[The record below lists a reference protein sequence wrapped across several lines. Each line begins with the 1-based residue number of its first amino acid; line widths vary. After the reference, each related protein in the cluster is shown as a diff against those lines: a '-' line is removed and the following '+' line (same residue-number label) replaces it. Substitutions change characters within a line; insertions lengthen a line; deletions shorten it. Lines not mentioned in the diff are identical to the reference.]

1 MADSSVDSFM
11 ARQGESFINEGRMN
25 LFDTRLYRTLVLYN
39 EQIKHGQV
47 FYPHFDYGSYV
58 MDFHETETSVERMIE
73 EIDEKE
79 QPKVKKGLEKRKEY
93 IQTFVKENEN
103 KYLAARSFIHPYAL
117 VRLAGAHGDP
127 NVVSTVLTYDHYNK
141 KRA

>member
-1 MADSSVDSFM
+1 MADSSINIL
-11 ARQGESFINEGRMN
+11 ARQQEKFINEGRMN
-25 LFDTRLYRTLVLYN
+25 LFDARLYRRLVLYN
-39 EQIKHGQV
+39 EQMKDDHVFSQL

-103 KYLAARSFIHPYAL
+103 K
-117 VRLAGAHGDP
+117 
-127 NVVSTVLTYDHYNK
+127 
-141 KRA
+141 